1 MENTGLPL
9 LLACSADVAAMLG
22 LTQAQL
28 YRMSNVEGMA
38 RVIGKRRYLRRDA
51 LLAYLGIGGEAFA

>member
-28 YRMSNVEGMA
+28 YRLSYVEGLA
-38 RVIGKRRYLRRDA
+38 TVIGKRRYLRRDA

>member
-28 YRMSNVEGMA
+28 YRLSHVEGLA
-38 RVIGKRRYLRRDA
+38 TVIGKQRYLRRDA